1 VHLVVSPLPGETL
14 DPEAKA
20 RAAAEYPNLVIC
32 ERDGTV
38 SYQSETRQVEE
49 LLRALRREPP
59 RSALTRG
66 TLNVESVFCP
76 DYLAGLLLV
85 IDERLRSDI
94 VWCNYVFMS
103 RFLSQV
109 PPRAFKII
117 DTHDVF
123 STKSAKVSRFGISG
137 DIELTSKD
145 ESELLDRADLIVAIQ
160 PDEATELRALV
171 PSKPVVTAGVDFPVT
186 DNPVPIPSE
195 PVVVCVGS
203 RNPLNVKGVTDF
215 LSFAWPL
222 IRRRI
227 PGARVLIAGP
237 VCEALDDW
245 TNTEDGVE
253 LLGRRDSLDSVYAQA
268 RVVVNPTV
276 AGTGLK
282 IKTLE
287 ALAHLRSVVA
297 WPSGVEGISP
307 ELRRHCQ
314 VASDWYQFSRLV
326 ALLLTGSRSSDIVEQ
341 RETIKLQLSPEG
353 VYGALRVAIEERLQT
368 VQSGDLLSTPTGS
381 GG

>member
-1 VHLVVSPLPGETL
+1 VSPLPGETL

-38 SYQSETRQVEE
+38 SYHSENPQVDE
-49 LLRALRREPP
+49 LLRGLAWNPP
-59 RSALTRG
+59 LSKVTRD
-66 TLNVESVFCP
+66 TLETVFCP
-76 DYLAGLLLV
+76 DYLASLILL

-94 VWCNYVFMS
+94 VLCNYVFMS
-103 RFLSQV
+103 RFLPQV
-109 PPRAFKII
+109 PRRAFKII

-171 PSKPVVTAGVDFPVT
+171 PSKPVVTAGVDFPVSEHPLPLQT
-186 DNPVPIPSE
+186 E
-195 PVVVCVGS
+195 PVVLCVGS

-215 LSFAWPL
+215 LSIAWPL
-222 IRRRI
+222 IRRCI
-227 PGARVLIAGP
+227 PGARVLVAGP

-245 TNTEDGVE
+245 SNTGDGVE
-253 LLGRRDSLDSVYAQA
+253 LLGRRDSLDAVYAQA

-282 IKTLE
+282 IKTLD
-287 ALAHLRSVVA
+287 ALAHMRPVVA
-297 WPSGVEGISP
+297 WPSGVEGISS
-307 ELRRHCQ
+307 ELRRHCD

-326 ALLLTGSRSSDIVEQ
+326 ALLLNGGRSSDIVEQ
-341 RETIKLQLSPEG
+341 HEMIKRQLSPEA
-353 VYGALRVAIEERLQT
+353 VYGALRVAIEERLRT
-368 VQSGDLLSTPTGS
+368 VQCGGLLNRPTGS
-381 GG
+381 AG